1 MVSYSQLKG
10 VLMATKTVNYTTA
23 QVDQIISMYK
33 QSGNESLPEI
43 AAAVGKSVRSVR
55 SKLVREG
62 VYSATPKPKRSSI
75 DKGPTK
81 KELLNE
87 LEQVCGFD
95 VTPLSGA
102 TKEGLLS
109 LISFAKKMGEA

>member
-10 VLMATKTVNYTTA
+10 VLMATKTLNYTTA

-55 SKLVREG
+55 S
-62 VYSATPKPKRSSI
+62 
-75 DKGPTK
+75 
-81 KELLNE
+81 N
-87 LEQVCGFD
+87 
-95 VTPLSGA
+95 
-102 TKEGLLS
+102 
-109 LISFAKKMGEA
+109 